1 MPRCGAN
8 ATQRGRASA
17 CARVTAALSAGG
29 GGERETK
36 GKKLDQSLSGE
47 RFNEDD
53 LIRSARR
60 SCTARLSGFSRQSL
74 AASQVARIVGNCFRN
89 PAQMRS
95 RECSS
100 CRLRIH
106 VYVCLYVARKKRG
119 WRGGSA
125 APRRAAPILMCES
138 LGTITAITGPV
149 ASQHT
154 IRVRGHFVVSHA
166 LFHSRFAQILR
177 GLSSLCV

>member
-1 MPRCGAN
+1 MRTSS
-8 ATQRGRASA
+8 AT
-17 CARVTAALSAGG
+17 VEK
-29 GGERETK
+29 ERQ

-53 LIRSARR
+53 LIRSAAELY
-60 SCTARLSGFSRQSL
+60 SRLSGFSRQSL

-95 RECSS
+95 RSRRANILPLYRCEK
-100 CRLRIH
+100 RTR
-106 VYVCLYVARKKRG
+106 VRVCAKETRG
-119 WRGGSA
+119 WSGGS
-125 APRRAAPILMCES
+125 AAPILMCES

-154 IRVRGHFVVSHA
+154 IRVRDHFAVSHA

-177 GLSSLCV
+177 GFPSNASAGDRHAAKSRWKFDDNVLTN